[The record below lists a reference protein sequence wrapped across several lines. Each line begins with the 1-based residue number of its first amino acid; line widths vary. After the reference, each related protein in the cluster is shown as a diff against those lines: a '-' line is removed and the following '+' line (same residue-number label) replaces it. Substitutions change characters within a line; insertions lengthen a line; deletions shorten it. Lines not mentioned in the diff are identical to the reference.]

1 MTCQAK
7 TSYTE
12 DEILWGHRFEPCM
25 TLEKGAF
32 RVDYS
37 HFNKTFDVQ
46 TPWASAKEMQDIKE
60 SEQNDR
66 STLSLFWDNNMFQTV
81 PEDPNAEMESASQN
95 NQDRVDFPRFPE
107 STRDVE
113 SNDLD
118 V

>member
-37 HFNKTFDVQ
+37 HFDKTFDVQ
-46 TPWASAKEMQDIKE
+46 TPWASSKEMHELKE
-60 SEQNDR
+60 NEQNDR
-66 STLSLFWDNNMFQTV
+66 STLSLYWDNMFQNGI
-81 PEDPNAEMESASQN
+81 PEDPNIGSGDSSQE
-95 NQDRVDFPRFPE
+95 NQDRMDFPSIAEGNRE
-107 STRDVE
+107 SD

>member
-37 HFNKTFDVQ
+37 HFDKTFDVQ
-46 TPWASAKEMQDIKE
+46 TPWSSAKEMHEQKE
-60 SEQNDR
+60 MEQNDR
-66 STLSLFWDNNMFQTV
+66 STLSLYWDNMLQTCL
-81 PEDPNAEMESASQN
+81 PDDSNTGSEDFIQHNQDKVYNAEEEYKESK
-95 NQDRVDFPRFPE
+95 
-107 STRDVE
+107 

-118 V
+118 I